1 MGTLV
6 GRHELDDKA
15 KWYFLD
21 AYYCSDSRKYR
32 YNWPSLDFA
41 HHVHIHNDKYTLTP
55 IPFVKIRK
63 WIESNIIE
71 TVIYDEVDLSYRRYT
86 DHDQTWERS
95 YEVTNKWHRFSFST
109 AESALMFS
117 LVFSECVRPLSKHSP
132 SWPEHEDIFNKEA
145 E

>member
-15 KWYFLD
+15 KWYFED
-21 AYYCSDSRKYR
+21 AYYCPMIKRRR
-32 YNWPSLDFA
+32 YEWPSPDFA
-41 HHVHIHNDKYTLTP
+41 HHVHIHDDKYTLAT

-63 WIESNIIE
+63 WIESNIAE
-71 TVIYDEVDLSYRRYT
+71 TVIYDEVDLSYRRFT
-86 DHDQTWERS
+86 DHEQTWERS
-95 YEVTNKWHRFSFST
+95 FEVTNKWHRLNFTS

-117 LVFSECVRPLSKHSP
+117 LVFSEWVRPLSKHSP
-132 SWPEHEDIFNKEA
+132 LWPGHEDIFNKEA